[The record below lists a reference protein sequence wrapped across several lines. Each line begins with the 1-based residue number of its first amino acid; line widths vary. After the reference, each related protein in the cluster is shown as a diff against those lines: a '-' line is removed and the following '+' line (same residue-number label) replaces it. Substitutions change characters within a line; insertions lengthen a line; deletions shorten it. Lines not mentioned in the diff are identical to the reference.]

1 MILFAVFFALVFTG
15 MPIAYCLGIS
25 SIFSLMKDGFNL
37 TTFASTMYSG
47 TAKFS
52 LLAIPFF
59 ILTGVIMEK
68 AGISRR
74 LVEFAEVMVGH
85 IFGGLAIVTVIV
97 CCFFAAISGS
107 GPATV
112 AALAPILLPA
122 MVDAGYDREWSAALI
137 ANGGNV
143 GIIIPPSVVFVIYGV
158 IAEVSIGK
166 LFLAGIIPGILFGG
180 GLIAAALISLK
191 RQEKKRQRLTRLP
204 MAGREE
210 RMAAFK
216 DAVWGIVTP
225 VIILGGI
232 YSGVFT
238 ATESAGVAAVY
249 GLFVGIFIYK
259 QIKLKD
265 LWNIFVEAA
274 VSTAV
279 VMFIIATASVF
290 AYVLTTNGVPQM
302 LSGAIISM
310 TANKILLLLLMNIIL
325 LFAGCFLDSGS
336 CMYIFI
342 PILLPIV
349 KFIGYDP
356 VVFGVVATV
365 NLAIGMATPPVG
377 LDLYVACNASGVTL
391 KSISV
396 QTLRFVAASLVVLVL
411 LTYLPQITT
420 FLPSIL
426 NIK

>member
-1 MILFAVFFALVFTG
+1 
-15 MPIAYCLGIS
+15 
-25 SIFSLMKDGFNL
+25 
-37 TTFASTMYSG
+37 
-47 TAKFS
+47 
-52 LLAIPFF
+52 
-59 ILTGVIMEK
+59 
-68 AGISRR
+68 
-74 LVEFAEVMVGH
+74 MVG
-85 IFGGLAIVTVIV
+85 G
-97 CCFFAAISGS
+97 
-107 GPATV
+107 
-112 AALAPILLPA
+112 
-122 MVDAGYDREWSAALI
+122 LI

-166 LFLAGIIPGILFGG
+166 LFLAGVIPGILFGG

-204 MAGREE
+204 MASREE

-310 TANKILLLLLMNIIL
+310 TSNKILLLLLMNIIL

-420 FLPSIL
+420 FLPSVL

>member
-74 LVEFAEVMVGH
+74 LVEFAKVMVGH

-180 GLIAAALISLK
+180 GLIAAAVHI
-191 RQEKKRQRLTRLP
+191 Q
-204 MAGREE
+204 
-210 RMAAFK
+210 
-216 DAVWGIVTP
+216 
-225 VIILGGI
+225 
-232 YSGVFT
+232 
-238 ATESAGVAAVY
+238 
-249 GLFVGIFIYK
+249 
-259 QIKLKD
+259 
-265 LWNIFVEAA
+265 
-274 VSTAV
+274 
-279 VMFIIATASVF
+279 
-290 AYVLTTNGVPQM
+290 
-302 LSGAIISM
+302 
-310 TANKILLLLLMNIIL
+310 
-325 LFAGCFLDSGS
+325 
-336 CMYIFI
+336 
-342 PILLPIV
+342 
-349 KFIGYDP
+349 
-356 VVFGVVATV
+356 
-365 NLAIGMATPPVG
+365 
-377 LDLYVACNASGVTL
+377 
-391 KSISV
+391 
-396 QTLRFVAASLVVLVL
+396 
-411 LTYLPQITT
+411 
-420 FLPSIL
+420 
-426 NIK
+426 

>member
-25 SIFSLMKDGFNL
+25 SIISLMKDGFNL

-74 LVEFAEVMVGH
+74 LVEFAKVMVGH

-166 LFLAGIIPGILFGG
+166 LFLAGVIPGILFGG

-204 MAGREE
+204 MASREE

-310 TANKILLLLLMNIIL
+310 TSNKILLLLLMNIIL

-420 FLPSIL
+420 FLPSVL

>member
-1 MILFAVFFALVFTG
+1 M
-15 MPIAYCLGIS
+15 
-25 SIFSLMKDGFNL
+25 
-37 TTFASTMYSG
+37 TM
-47 TAKFS
+47 
-52 LLAIPFF
+52 
-59 ILTGVIMEK
+59 
-68 AGISRR
+68 
-74 LVEFAEVMVGH
+74 
-85 IFGGLAIVTVIV
+85 
-97 CCFFAAISGS
+97 
-107 GPATV
+107 
-112 AALAPILLPA
+112 
-122 MVDAGYDREWSAALI
+122 
-137 ANGGNV
+137 
-143 GIIIPPSVVFVIYGV
+143 
-158 IAEVSIGK
+158 
-166 LFLAGIIPGILFGG
+166 
-180 GLIAAALISLK
+180 
-191 RQEKKRQRLTRLP
+191 
-204 MAGREE
+204 
-210 RMAAFK
+210 
-216 DAVWGIVTP
+216 

>member
-1 MILFAVFFALVFTG
+1 MALFLIFFLLILIG
-15 MPIAYCLGIS
+15 MPIAYCLGLS
-25 SIFSLMKDGFNL
+25 SVVSLVHDGFSL
-37 TTFASTMYSG
+37 TTFASTMFSG

-68 AGISRR
+68 AGISKR
-74 LVEFAEVMVGH
+74 LVDFAKVMVGH
-85 IFGGLAIVTVIV
+85 IFGGLAIVTVV
-97 CCFFAAISGS
+97 VSCFFAAISGS

-122 MVDAGYDREWSAALI
+122 MTDAGYDKDWSAALI

-143 GIIIPPSVVFVIYGV
+143 GIIIPPSVVFVIYAV
-158 IAEVSIGK
+158 IAEVSVGE
-166 LFLAGIIPGILFGG
+166 LFMAGIIPGLLFGVA
-180 GLIAAALISLK
+180 LVTAALVSLK
-191 RQEKKRQRLTRLP
+191 RKEKRTGVMVRLP
-204 MAGREE
+204 KASREE

-216 DAVWGIVTP
+216 SAIWGLLTP

-238 ATESAGVAAVY
+238 ATESAGIAAVY
-249 GLFVGIFIYK
+249 GLVVGIFVYR
-259 QIKLKD
+259 QIKPRD
-265 LWNIFVEAA
+265 LWRIFVDAA

-279 VMFIIATASVF
+279 VMFIIANASVF
-290 AYVLTTNGVPQM
+290 AYVLTTNGIPQM
-302 LSGAIISM
+302 MSSFILSLTS
-310 TANKILLLLLMNIIL
+310 NRVLLLLLMNVIL

-342 PILLPIV
+342 PILMPIV

-356 VVFGVVATV
+356 LVFGVVATV

-377 LDLYVACNASGVTL
+377 LDLYVACNASGVKL
-391 KSISV
+391 KNISV
-396 QTLRFVAASLVVLVL
+396 QTLRFVGASIITLLL
-411 LTYLPQITT
+411 LTYIPQIST
-420 FLPSIL
+420 FLPSL
-426 NIK
+426 LGM